1 MGMCVHM
8 YLCMHTCVYVHAYV
22 YKCGTDTTHPHPHP
36 SLPAKGDPLKQYKF
50 NTSWTNQDKSILF
63 ADLKS
68 V

>member
-1 MGMCVHM
+1 M
-8 YLCMHTCVYVHAYV
+8 CMHMYV
-22 YKCGTDTTHPHPHP
+22 YKCGTDTTHPLPNL

-50 NTSWTNQDKSILF
+50 NTSWTNWDKSILF